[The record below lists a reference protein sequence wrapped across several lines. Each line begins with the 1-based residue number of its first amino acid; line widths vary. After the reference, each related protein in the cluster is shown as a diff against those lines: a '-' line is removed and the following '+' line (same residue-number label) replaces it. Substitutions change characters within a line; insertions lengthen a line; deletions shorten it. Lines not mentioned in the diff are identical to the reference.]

1 MKAKKHYDLAMQ
13 KIGESKINYAENL
26 NYVAQLEQLEKD
38 MKEFWTSGYNMFNAY
53 SLSWDEGNIKME
65 SFDKTADKVLND
77 VSKIVTTE
85 TEKSKIITNEIIE
98 MSHSSITVTIIGVF
112 FLSYLFDNINLFFV
126 SVFLLV
132 ISVFLFIAL
141 NSIAMFQ
148 NDKVIDY
155 EMVKKQNLTVV
166 LCLNCQKENILE
178 DQYCIYCG
186 EKLEE

>member
-1 MKAKKHYDLAMQ
+1 M
-13 KIGESKINYAENL
+13 NL
-26 NYVAQLEQLEKD
+26 NKY
-38 MKEFWTSGYNMFNAY
+38 
-53 SLSWDEGNIKME
+53 
-65 SFDKTADKVLND
+65 
-77 VSKIVTTE
+77 
-85 TEKSKIITNEIIE
+85 KIIGYFLIAF
-98 MSHSSITVTIIGVF
+98 SIGVF